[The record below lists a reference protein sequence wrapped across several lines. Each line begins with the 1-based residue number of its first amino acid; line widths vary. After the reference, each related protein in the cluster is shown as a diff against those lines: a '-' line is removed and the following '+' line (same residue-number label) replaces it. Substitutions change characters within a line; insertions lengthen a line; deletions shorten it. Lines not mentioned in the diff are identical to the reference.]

1 MFDTI
6 DKNEWNLMQK
16 DIIRANEMINRQKS
30 IQVLN
35 EIRSEINSEK
45 MENQSEVSIKVFI
58 NYSILI
64 ILLYQLNLTSI
75 NQKVETVGSISI
87 QNFLGET
94 HICQTILKLC
104 FLN

>member
-87 QNFLGET
+87 QNFLGEI